1 MTPDLGRLVVLARP
15 WWRGLAL
22 GVVLQ
27 WATVTASL
35 GLMATSAWLIST
47 AGLHPSIAVVQ
58 VAVVGVRFFGISRG
72 VVRYLERLVT
82 HDVTL
87 RLLATLRVAVF
98 TRLVPLA
105 PARLANER
113 SGDVLGR
120 LVGDI
125 ETLDQFYL
133 RVAGPAASAL
143 LVALTTAVLL
153 LPFDPILSVV
163 ALVGL
168 ACGGLFA
175 PWVAWRLGQRH
186 AAAVVGHRAA
196 LEAAAVDSVQGVA
209 ELVAFG
215 REEDHLEALHAIGG
229 QTARAEVAGA
239 RGGAAGAALGA
250 FFTDLTVVAL
260 LVLAIPLV
268 GRGDLQGVNLAVVA
282 LATLAAFEAVALLP
296 PAVQQLGASRQA
308 ARRVFALFDA
318 PPAVSRPTT
327 PLPMPEGPRLSVRG
341 LSFAYGPGEPPAL
354 DGVTFEL
361 GPGRLL
367 AVVGP
372 SGAGKS
378 TLANVLLR
386 FWDVPAGAVSVDGV
400 DVRDLDP
407 DQVRARFA
415 FAGQRADL
423 LTGTLA
429 ENLRVGRPDAS
440 DAQLEA
446 ALERVGLGAWLH
458 SLPAGLTT
466 SLGEQGQALSGGE
479 RQRVALARALLR
491 PAPFLL
497 LDEPTA
503 HVDASAGQALM
514 GEIRREATGRSA
526 LVITHRLVG
535 LEAADEILVLAGGR
549 IVERGRFES
558 LVEAGGPFR
567 QMLDRQRAAHAV
579 ETFDRR

>member
-1 MTPDLGRLVVLARP
+1 MTPDLGRLVALVRP

-22 GVVLQ
+22 GVSLQ

-35 GLMATSAWLIST
+35 GLMATSAWLIAT

-87 RLLATLRVAVF
+87 KLLATLRVAVF

-143 LVALTTAVLL
+143 LVALTTGLLL
-153 LPFDPILSVV
+153 LPFDPALSAA

-168 ACGGLFA
+168 ACGGLLA
-175 PWVAWRLGQRH
+175 PWLAWRLGQRH

-196 LEAAAVDSVQGVA
+196 LEAAAVDGVQGVA

-215 REEDHLEALHAIGG
+215 REANHLEALRATGW
-229 QTARAEVAGA
+229 QAARAEVASA
-239 RGGAAGAALGA
+239 RGGAAGTAFGA
-250 FFTDLTVVAL
+250 CSADLAVVAL
-260 LVLAIPLV
+260 MVLAIPLV

-282 LATLAAFEAVALLP
+282 LATLAAFEAVAMLP
-296 PAVQQLGASRQA
+296 AAAQQLGASREA
-308 ARRVFALFDA
+308 ARRVFALLDA

-327 PLPMPEGPRLSVRG
+327 ALPAPEGRRLSVRG
-341 LSFAYGPGEPPAL
+341 LSFAYAPGEPRVL
-354 DGVTFEL
+354 DEVTFDL
-361 GPGRLL
+361 GPGRLV
-367 AVVGP
+367 AIVGP

-378 TLANVLLR
+378 TLATVLLR
-386 FWDVPAGAVSVDGV
+386 FWDVPAGTVSIDGV
-400 DVRDLDP
+400 DVRGLDP
-407 DQVRARFA
+407 DQVRERFA
-415 FAGQRADL
+415 YAGQRADL

-429 ENLRVGRPDAS
+429 ENLRVGRPDAP
-440 DAQLEA
+440 DAALEA
-446 ALERVGLGAWLH
+446 ALERVGLGVWLH
-458 SLPAGLTT
+458 TLPAGLTT

-503 HVDASAGQALM
+503 HVDAAAGQMLM
-514 GEIRREATGRSA
+514 REIRREATMRSA

-535 LEAADEILVLAGGR
+535 LEAADEILVLADGR
-549 IVERGRFES
+549 VAERGDFAS
-558 LVEAGGPFR
+558 LVAANGRFR
-567 QMLDRQRAAHAV
+567 RMLDRQRAARV
-579 ETFDRR
+579 VDLL